1 MVVPTSNEAVDTPK
15 EETVALQV
23 IKMDSKKKQTTGM
36 GVGGEIEIIKSLEP
50 TATVITTTTVKNVVE
65 DVDTFPHVA
74 QIRSLVAGA
83 MKTSTRLRKTYTRLN
98 NGDASV
104 NTISKEQFEMLV
116 AHIIKKD
123 QKQKKNTIEM
133 HFFKEETWNFI
144 VGKDKDEEK
153 ISFDQ
158 LEKWLFSDPLALI
171 DWHIAVTRIRHPP
184 ARLAPS

>member
-1 MVVPTSNEAVDTPK
+1 MVVPMMVPSSNEAVGTPTCK

-23 IKMDSKKKQTTGM
+23 IKTDSTKKQTGM
-36 GVGGEIEIIKSLEP
+36 GIGGEIERIEP
-50 TATVITTTTVKNVVE
+50 LATTETVITTTTVKHTME
-65 DVDTFPHVA
+65 DVNPLPHVA

-83 MKTSTRLRKTYTRLN
+83 MKTSTRLRKTCTRLN

-116 AHIIKKD
+116 AHIIKQD
-123 QKQKKNTIEM
+123 QKQKKNTIEI

-144 VGKDKDEEK
+144 VGKDKEIHI

-171 DWHIAVTRIRHPP
+171 D
-184 ARLAPS
+184 